1 MRFYYITL
9 LFCLYTSVLEAQIT
23 YSVLKFGDTLSNNRG
38 SVSLVDED
46 LNIFFA
52 GTISNGILESDDV
65 SLFKIDAGG
74 NIIWNYNYGNEHSE
88 FVNNM
93 IFTEDEY
100 IVICGDVRDPET
112 GDLNGFIMKMDATGS
127 LIFYKTYGSDSTN
140 EDFYGITILED
151 GNFAVTGFIS
161 SSTGTG
167 NDILMVR
174 YTTDGDLVND
184 LVFGSTGNDVGMGI
198 AETEDGD
205 IIISGDRV
213 TGGLFYNAF
222 ITRINSANEIIWDH
236 FVNLPVNSGCKTLQ
250 KTVSGNFILCGETA
264 SDISPLF
271 DILITTFDEDGNI
284 ILLNTIPG
292 IGVEAAYDICEA
304 QPGEFFLTGFGYNP
318 ATDNNDIIV
327 VYVDSTLTE
336 IDRKY
341 FGDAGADL
349 AYDIKTDGDGNF
361 WASGFTTVGD
371 NVMFTLIYD
380 MFELGTGIITDYF
393 DDTYINVYPNP
404 IVSYISIESKS
415 QIDKLEIFNV
425 NGQLLLIE
433 NELPLNTEIN
443 LPSGF
448 TGGLLVLKIY
458 SGDRVYIKKIIA
470 G

>member
-9 LFCLYTSVLEAQIT
+9 LLCLSTSVLKAQIA

-38 SVSLVDED
+38 SVSLVDDD
-46 LNIFFA
+46 LHVFFA
-52 GTISNGILESDDV
+52 GTISTGILESDDV
-65 SLFKIDAGG
+65 SLFKIDADG
-74 NIIWNYNYGNEHSE
+74 NIIWNYNYANEHSE
-88 FVNNM
+88 FANNM
-93 IFTEDEY
+93 VFTQDAF
-100 IVICGDVRDPET
+100 ILICGDVRDPET
-112 GDLNGFIMKMDATGS
+112 SDLNGFIMKMDTAGS

-151 GNFAVTGFIS
+151 GNFAVTGFIT
-161 SSTGTG
+161 STSGTG

-174 YTTDGDLVND
+174 YTSDGDLVND

-198 AETEDGD
+198 AEAENGD

-222 ITRINSANEIIWDH
+222 IARINSDNEIIWDH
-236 FVNLPVNSGCKTLQ
+236 FVSLPVNSGCKTLQ
-250 KTVSGNFILCGETA
+250 KTVSGNFILCGEAA

-304 QPGEFFLTGFGYNP
+304 QPGEFFLTGYGYNP

-327 VYVDSTLTE
+327 VYIDNTLTE

-341 FGDAGADL
+341 FGDTGADL
-349 AYDIKTDGDGNF
+349 AYDIKTDGNGNF
-361 WASGFTTVGD
+361 WASGFTTDGD

-380 MFELGTGIITDYF
+380 MFELGTEIIQNNYSDKF
-393 DDTYINVYPNP
+393 INVYPNP
-404 IVSYISIESKS
+404 TVNYISIESKLP
-415 QIDKLEIFNV
+415 IDRLEIFDMD
-425 NGQLLLIE
+425 GRMLLIE
-433 NELPLNTEIN
+433 NDLPLKTEIK
-443 LPSGF
+443 LPCNF
-448 TGGLLVLKIY
+448 AGGLLVIKIY
-458 SGDRVYIKKIIA
+458 SEDRVYIKKIIA